1 MKADR
6 ASSMVW
12 MAVGLLSIY
21 GSFQLGLGT
30 LGEPGSG
37 FLSFLAGSFICLMAL
52 IVFLQSFLQGKG
64 FQVKISTLWK
74 GIRWYRS
81 ALVGLLLL
89 VYILVLEWIGFL
101 LTAFLIVLAMI
112 KGVEKLSW
120 GKALLISISASAV
133 CYLVF
138 DKLLKAALPRG
149 LLGF

>member
-6 ASSMVW
+6 ASSIVW
-12 MAVGLLSIY
+12 LAVGLLSIY

-37 FLSFLAGSFICLMAL
+37 LLSFFAGSFICLMAL

-74 GIRWYRS
+74 GNRWYRS

-89 VYILVLEWIGFL
+89 VFILVLEWIGFL
-101 LTAFLIVLAMI
+101 LTAFLVVLAMI

>member
-1 MKADR
+1 
-6 ASSMVW
+6 MVW

-37 FLSFLAGSFICLMAL
+37 FLSCLAGSFICLMAL

-64 FQVKISTLWK
+64 FQVKISALWQGVK
-74 GIRWYRS
+74 WHRP
-81 ALVGLLLL
+81 AMVGLLLL
-89 VYILVLEWIGFL
+89 AYILMLEWLGFL
-101 LTAFLIVLAMI
+101 LTTFLILLAMV

-120 GKALLISISASAV
+120 EKALLISFSASAV

-138 DKLLKAALPRG
+138 DKLLKAMLPRG
-149 LLGF
+149 ILGF

>member
-52 IVFLQSFLQGKG
+52 IVFIQSFLQGKG

-101 LTAFLIVLAMI
+101 LTTFLIVLAMV
-112 KGVEKLSW
+112 KGVERLSW

>member
-6 ASSMVW
+6 ASSVVW
-12 MAVGLLSIY
+12 MGVGLLSIY

-52 IVFLQSFLQGKG
+52 IIFIQSFLQGKG
-64 FQVKISTLWK
+64 FQVKISTLWE
-74 GIRWYRS
+74 GVRWHR
-81 ALVGLLLL
+81 AAIVGLLLL
-89 VYILVLEWIGFL
+89 AYILVLEWIGFL
-101 LTAFLIVLAMI
+101 LTAFLIVLAMV
-112 KGVEKLSW
+112 KGVERLSW
-120 GKALLISISASAV
+120 AKALLISISASAV

-138 DKLLKAALPRG
+138 DKLLKAVMPRG

>member
-12 MAVGLLSIY
+12 MGVGLLSIY

-101 LTAFLIVLAMI
+101 LTAFLIVLAMV
-112 KGVEKLSW
+112 KGVERLSW
-120 GKALLISISASAV
+120 AKALLISISASAV

-138 DKLLKAALPRG
+138 DKLLKAVLPRG

>member
-1 MKADR
+1 LKADR

>member
-1 MKADR
+1 
-6 ASSMVW
+6 

-52 IVFLQSFLQGKG
+52 IVFIQSFLQGKG

-101 LTAFLIVLAMI
+101 LTTFLIVLAMV
-112 KGVEKLSW
+112 KGVERLSW

>member
-1 MKADR
+1 LKADR
-6 ASSMVW
+6 ISSMVW

-37 FLSFLAGSFICLMAL
+37 FLSCLAGSFICLMAL

-64 FQVKISTLWK
+64 FQVKISALWQGVK
-74 GIRWYRS
+74 WHRP
-81 ALVGLLLL
+81 AMVGLLLL
-89 VYILVLEWIGFL
+89 AYILMLEWLGFL
-101 LTAFLIVLAMI
+101 LTTFLILLAMV

-120 GKALLISISASAV
+120 EKALLISISASAV

-138 DKLLKAALPRG
+138 DKLLKAMLPRG
-149 LLGF
+149 ILGF

>member
-1 MKADR
+1 LKADR

-52 IVFLQSFLQGKG
+52 IVFIQSFLQGKG
-64 FQVKISTLWK
+64 FQVKIPTLWE
-74 GIRWYRS
+74 GSRWYRS

-89 VYILVLEWIGFL
+89 GYILVLEWIGFL
-101 LTAFLIVLAMI
+101 LTAFLIVLAMV
-112 KGVEKLSW
+112 KGVERLSW
-120 GKALLISISASAV
+120 AKALLISISASAV

-138 DKLLKAALPRG
+138 DKLLKAVLPRG

>member
-12 MAVGLLSIY
+12 MGVGLLSIY

>member
-6 ASSMVW
+6 ASSVVW
-12 MAVGLLSIY
+12 MGVGLLSIY

-52 IVFLQSFLQGKG
+52 IIFIQSFLQGKG

-101 LTAFLIVLAMI
+101 LTAFLIVLAMV
-112 KGVEKLSW
+112 KGVERLSW
-120 GKALLISISASAV
+120 AKALLISMSASAV

-138 DKLLKAALPRG
+138 DKLLKAVLPRG

>member
-6 ASSMVW
+6 ASSIFW
-12 MAVGLLSIY
+12 LAVGLVSIY

-30 LGEPGSG
+30 LSEPGSG

-64 FQVKISTLWK
+64 FQVRISTLWE
-74 GIRWYRS
+74 GMRWHR
-81 ALVGLLLL
+81 AAFVGLLLL
-89 VYILVLEWIGFL
+89 VYILVLERLGFL
-101 LTAFLIVLAMI
+101 LTAFLMVLAMV
-112 KGVEKLSW
+112 KGVERLSW
-120 GKALLISISASAV
+120 GKALLISISASSV

-138 DKLLKAALPRG
+138 DKFLKATLPRG